1 MLAPWKKSY
10 DRPRLYIKKQR
21 HYFAD
26 KGPSNQS
33 YGFSSNNVWIWDLDY
48 KESWTPKNWC
58 FSIVVLEK
66 TVQSPL
72 DSKEI
77 QPVNPKGNQSWI
89 STGRTDVEAE
99 TPILWPPD
107 VKSWLV
113 WKEKTLMLG
122 KIEGRRRRDDRRWH
136 GWMASPT
143 RWTWVSTSSGS
154 WWWTGRPGVL
164 QSLGSQ
170 RVRHNWATELNKVHV
185 TVYQLELE
193 PR

>member
-1 MLAPWKKSY
+1 MWVLEC
-10 DRPRLYIKKQR
+10 
-21 HYFAD
+21 
-26 KGPSNQS
+26 
-33 YGFSSNNVWIWDLDY
+33 

-164 QSLGSQ
+164 QSMGSQ